1 MSTRPGTCSSPAAND
16 MNLSQAGASSQQETR
31 VTRRVPLLSSS
42 VYMRV
47 APAFRTARE
56 QRYTRRLMRGVAQ
69 VPKGQLWVFC
79 RPFGAWVLGRLRSRG
94 CAPGYQ
100 PRLLRSRNM
109 QSPPGLSLTAR
120 PPLSGAHAGMPVVV
134 CSPVFSA
141 DAGAP
146 PAARL
151 PVSRADAMSKIG
163 L

>member
-1 MSTRPGTCSSPAAND
+1 MSTRQGTCSSRAAVR
-16 MNLSQAGASSQQETR
+16 MNLSQAGASSRQVTR
-31 VTRRVPLLSSS
+31 VTRRVPLLLSS
-42 VYMRV
+42 VHRRV

-56 QRYTRRLMRGVAQ
+56 QWYTRRLTRGDAQ

-79 RPFGAWVLGRLRSRG
+79 RPVGAWVLGCLRSRG

-109 QSPPGLSLTAR
+109 QSAPRLPLAAWPL
-120 PPLSGAHAGMPVVV
+120 LSGADAGVPVVA
-134 CSPVFSA
+134 CPPVFIA

-146 PAARL
+146 LAACL